1 MRKIINFIFV
11 FLEDCFTISLE
22 IGSNLD
28 KILIFSVES
37 HAIPYDLVDVL
48 FEVLKTF
55 VSPFVDF
62 DSHGSEIH
70 GFFDDD
76 KVLRNAKFNGINW
89 FKENW
94 CWLFDFNGI
103 EKHGKQFFW
112 ALLYLLFWY
121 ELWLAK
127 IRVCIRL
134 GSLFG
139 WRVGRNRLI
148 GSLFIEVMV
157 GFWCWILANAG
168 FESRGEWIRW
178 SVDVSGVGECFR

>member
-1 MRKIINFIFV
+1 V

-89 FKENW
+89 FKEN
-94 CWLFDFNGI
+94 
-103 EKHGKQFFW
+103 
-112 ALLYLLFWY
+112 
-121 ELWLAK
+121 
-127 IRVCIRL
+127 
-134 GSLFG
+134 
-139 WRVGRNRLI
+139 
-148 GSLFIEVMV
+148 
-157 GFWCWILANAG
+157 
-168 FESRGEWIRW
+168 
-178 SVDVSGVGECFR
+178 